1 MAKILYVSTHGTD
14 DPSRA
19 AIPFVAATGATEA
32 GHEPTVALLLE
43 STYVLKEGVADT
55 IVGVGFPPLNEVL
68 SGVIANKTPIYV

>member
-19 AIPFVAATGATEA
+19 AIPFVAAAGATEA
-32 GHEPTVALLLE
+32 GHQPTVVCSFE
-43 STYVLKEGVADT
+43 STYVLNEGVADT
-55 IVGVGFPPLNEVL
+55 VVGVGFPPLNEIL